1 MARVKYNKYTLY
13 LLYKLLYK
21 YIHSYLNIRRK
32 RMHSSRMRT
41 THALT
46 IGGVPA
52 RGVPAWGYLP
62 GGVPFW
68 RVYLPGEGAPAQ
80 GCTCPGG
87 GVPAQ
92 EGGVTFQGVMNLSG
106 GCTCPGG
113 CTCLGVYL
121 PRYSPPVNTMTDRCK
136 NITLLQTSFADG
148 NNC

>member
-46 IGGVPA
+46 IGGCTCP
-52 RGVPAWGYLP
+52 GGYLP
-62 GGVPFW
+62 GATCPG
-68 RVYLPGEGAPAQ
+68 VYLSGECTCPGRVHLPR

-92 EGGVTFQGVMNLSG
+92 EGRVTSQGVMNLSG
-106 GCTCPGG
+106 GCTCPGE
-113 CTCLGVYL
+113 VYL
-121 PRYSPPVNTMTDRCK
+121 PGGVPAQVLPPCEHNDRQVQKYYLAPNFVCWR
-136 NITLLQTSFADG
+136 
-148 NNC
+148 